1 VTARRRR
8 SLAESIAGVIAI
20 LVMTGSAGWLTATM
34 VAWPQLP
41 NTAPVLVM
49 LLGTIAGAIAYVI
62 AIRVLTG
69 VLAPMTVLAR
79 DARSV
84 ADTPRDHISQY
95 RDCIRRLPKAARST
109 EIDDL
114 VAAIDQLLARI
125 ERRHERQAAW
135 TGAVA
140 HDLKTPVAACAN
152 VLAVWLHRSKES
164 SGTDMALIEGVER
177 ELRDLVIAI
186 QRMLDAVR
194 FERDDLPL
202 QRSRVDLA
210 NLIGRIAERQAGELN
225 VRVEWRGTGSVE
237 GDAVLLER
245 ALDNLVSNA
254 VRYARAAVTIE
265 IFPGMVRIADDG
277 TGLPSPLE
285 HLTQPFR
292 SEPVTVEGL
301 DVSVGAGGIGLF
313 VASRVL
319 DLHGGR
325 LAVESTGPAGTVFLA
340 YMGSSR
346 GR

>member
-8 SLAESIAGVIAI
+8 SLAESVAVVIAI
-20 LVMTGSAGWLTATM
+20 LAIMGSAGWLTATM
-34 VAWPQLP
+34 VAWPELP
-41 NTAPVLVM
+41 ATAPVLV
-49 LLGTIAGAIAYVI
+49 LLVGAIAGAVAFVI
-62 AIRVLTG
+62 AMRVLG
-69 VLAPMTVLAR
+69 VQLAPLTTLAR
-79 DARSV
+79 DARAV
-84 ADTPRDHISQY
+84 ADTPRDHISQF
-95 RDCIRRLPKAARST
+95 RERVRQLPDAARST

-114 VAAIDQLLARI
+114 VTGIDHLMARI

-152 VLAVWLHRSKES
+152 VLAVWLRRVDDS
-164 SGTDMALIEGVER
+164 SGVDRALIEGVER

-194 FERDDLPL
+194 FERDDLAV
-202 QRSRVDLA
+202 QRTHIDLA
-210 NLIGRIAERQAGELN
+210 RLVGRIAERHAGEAN
-225 VRVEWRGTGSVE
+225 VRVEWRGTGSAE

-245 ALDNLVSNA
+245 ALDNLVANA
-254 VRYARAAVTIE
+254 VRYARGAVMIE

-292 SEPVTVEGL
+292 SEPVNVEGL

-319 DLHGGR
+319 ELHGGR
-325 LAVESTGPAGTVFLA
+325 LAVESSGTTGTVFLA
-340 YMGSSR
+340 YVGSSR

>member
-1 VTARRRR
+1 MTARRRR
-8 SLAESIAGVIAI
+8 SLAESVAVVVAI
-20 LVMTGSAGWLTATM
+20 LAIMGIAGWLTATM
-34 VAWPQLP
+34 VVWPELP

-49 LLGTIAGAIAYVI
+49 LVGAIAGAVAYAI
-62 AIRVLTG
+62 AIRLLTG
-69 VLAPMTVLAR
+69 QLAPLAALAR

-84 ADTPRDHISQY
+84 ADTPRDHISQFRECVRRV
-95 RDCIRRLPKAARST
+95 RDAPHST

-114 VAAIDQLLARI
+114 VTAIDHLFGRI

-152 VLAVWLHRSKES
+152 VLAVWLRRVDETNGVDS
-164 SGTDMALIEGVER
+164 ALIEGVER
-177 ELRDLVIAI
+177 ELRDLVISI

-194 FERDDLPL
+194 FERDDLSV
-202 QRSRVDLA
+202 QRTHVDLA
-210 NLIGRIAERQAGELN
+210 GIVGRIAQRHAGEAT

-254 VRYARAAVTIE
+254 VRYARAAVMIE

-301 DVSVGAGGIGLF
+301 DGSVGAGGIGLF

-319 DLHGGR
+319 ELHGGR

-340 YMGSSR
+340 YVGSTR
-346 GR
+346 AR

>member
-1 VTARRRR
+1 MTARRRR
-8 SLAESIAGVIAI
+8 SLAESIAVVIAI
-20 LVMTGSAGWLTATM
+20 LAMTGSAGWLTATM
-34 VAWPQLP
+34 VAWPQVP
-41 NTAPVLVM
+41 DTAPVLVM
-49 LLGTIAGAIAYVI
+49 LVGAIAGTVAYVI
-62 AIRVLTG
+62 AIRVLANQ
-69 VLAPMTVLAR
+69 LAPVTALAS

-84 ADTPRDHISQY
+84 ADTPRDHISQF
-95 RDCIRRLPKAARST
+95 RERIRRLPDAPRST

-152 VLAVWLHRSKES
+152 VLAVWLNRVSES
-164 SGTDMALIEGVER
+164 SGADRALIESVER

-202 QRSRVDLA
+202 QRAHVDLA
-210 NLIGRIAERQAGELN
+210 MLVGRIAERHDGAPG

-245 ALDNLVSNA
+245 ALDNLVANA
-254 VRYARAAVTIE
+254 VRYARAAVMIE
-265 IFPGMVRIADDG
+265 VFPGMVRIADDG

-319 DLHGGR
+319 KLHGGR

-340 YMGSSR
+340 YVGSNR